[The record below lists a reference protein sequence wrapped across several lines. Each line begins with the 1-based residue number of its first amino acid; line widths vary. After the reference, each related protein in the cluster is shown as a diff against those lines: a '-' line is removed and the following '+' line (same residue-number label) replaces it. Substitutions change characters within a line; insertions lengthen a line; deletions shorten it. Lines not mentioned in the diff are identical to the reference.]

1 LAGEAG
7 ERWVALTGATGFL
20 GRRLA
25 PALAARGWKVRA
37 LARAP
42 VSDHEWNG
50 AAPEWVRGDLADGEA
65 LGRLVEG
72 ADLTIHCAGLIKA
85 RDRAAF
91 FAVNADG
98 AACVARAAQVS
109 RTSGRVILISSL
121 AAREPQLSDYAAS
134 KRAGEEAMREILA
147 ERLTILRPPAI
158 YGPGDQATLG
168 LFQLAASSPVLP
180 VPAAPAARL
189 ALAYVDDVAA
199 EIRAAAEA
207 RAGSALYAIGGA
219 RPGGYGWGEIMSGAA
234 AAVGRDPVRLSLPM
248 GVISAAGALADV
260 AARLSGRAMIFGAGK
275 ARELAHPDWSVAE
288 AELAPWALARVATE
302 LGAGFARTVSWYRA
316 KGWL

>member
-1 LAGEAG
+1 MAGGAG

-42 VSDHEWNG
+42 VSDNDWEG
-50 AAPEWVRGDLADGEA
+50 TAPQWVLGDLADGDA
-65 LGRLVEG
+65 MGRLVEG
-72 ADLTIHCAGLIKA
+72 VDLMIHCAGLIKA
-85 RDRAAF
+85 KNRAAF
-91 FAVNADG
+91 FAINAEG
-98 AACVARAAQVS
+98 ASRVARAAKAS
-109 RTSGRVILISSL
+109 SASGRVILISSL

-134 KRAGEEAMREILA
+134 KRAGEDAMREILA

-158 YGPGDQATLG
+158 YGPGDRATLG

-189 ALAYVDDVAA
+189 ALAYVDDVVA
-199 EIRAAAEA
+199 EIRAAADA
-207 RAGSALYAIGGA
+207 SAGGALYAIGGA
-219 RPGGYGWGEIMSGAA
+219 RPGGYGWGEIMSEAA
-234 AAVGRDPVRLSLPM
+234 AAVGRDPVRLPLPM

-275 ARELAHPDWSVAE
+275 ARELAHPGWSVAE
-288 AELAPWALARVATE
+288 AELAPWALARTATE

-316 KGWL
+316 QAWL